1 MQTKYRFPLVL
12 GSMIVMLAIILSSL
26 FVVAQDTV
34 QDVGVVDNA
43 GQNTSSACA
52 LPPGP
57 ASHPARP
64 ARYS

>member
-34 QDVGVVDNA
+34 QDIGVVDNA
-43 GQNTSSACA
+43 SQNTSSARA

-57 ASHPARP
+57 ASHPTPP